1 MVPLFA
7 LLAGGDALTNVRTWT
22 RDGKHPERGRALPE
36 AADSERTMTT
46 DLHIRGLSGALGAEI
61 SGLDFSRPLS
71 DAARASLLAAFHRY
85 GVLCIRDQKL
95 TRDSHIALAKLF
107 GTPDVHPIAMGMAEH
122 PEVIE
127 VRKPAGERASFG
139 TSWHSDNS
147 FFERP
152 SSVTILYGDSVPAVG
167 GDTVYASMERAW
179 ELLSEPLKQFLMPL
193 RAIHSARTAFDPR
206 TTGIEK
212 YEGRAAIQYA
222 YSDAIYE
229 EVEHPVV
236 RTHPVTGRKS
246 LYVNPMF
253 TQQIVGLSK
262 AESDGLLAM
271 LHDLSTRPE
280 LTCRL
285 RWEDGTVAIWDNRWL
300 QHYAIDDY
308 ADFERLMFRVTIAG
322 ERPV

>member
-1 MVPLFA
+1 M
-7 LLAGGDALTNVRTWT
+7 T
-22 RDGKHPERGRALPE
+22 
-36 AADSERTMTT
+36 ADIQ
-46 DLHIRGLSGALGAEI
+46 IRPLSGALGAEI
-61 SGLDFSRPLS
+61 RGLDLSRPLS
-71 DAARASLLAAFHRY
+71 ETDREALLEAFYRF

-95 TRDSHIALAKLF
+95 THEAHIALARSF
-107 GTPDVHPIAMGMAEH
+107 GTPDIHPIANGLEHH
-122 PEVIE
+122 PEIIRVL
-127 VRKPAGERASFG
+127 KPAGEQAFFG

-152 SSVTILYGDSVPAVG
+152 SSVTILFAERVPPVG

-179 ELLSEPLKQFLMPL
+179 ELLSEPLKRFLEPL
-193 RAIHSARTAFDPR
+193 RAIHSAREAYDPR
-206 TTGIEK
+206 TTGDAK
-212 YEGRAAIQYA
+212 YRGETAIQYV

-229 EVEHPVV
+229 QVEHPVV

-262 AESDGLLAM
+262 PESDGLLAM
-271 LHDLSTRPE
+271 LYDVSTRPE
-280 LTCRL
+280 TTCRV
-285 RWEDGTVAIWDNRWL
+285 RWQDGTVTLWDNRWL

-308 ADFERLMFRVTIAG
+308 ADFERLMYRVTITG